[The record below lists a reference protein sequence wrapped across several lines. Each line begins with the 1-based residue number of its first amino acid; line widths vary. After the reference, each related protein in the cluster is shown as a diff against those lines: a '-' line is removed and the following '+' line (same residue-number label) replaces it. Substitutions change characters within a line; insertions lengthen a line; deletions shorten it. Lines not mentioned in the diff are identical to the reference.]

1 MIYTNEEQTLTP
13 EQLSNLPQI
22 TFNLSN
28 NVSWSVAPKRYMDKT
43 SSSNTFKNRI
53 YMDEKA
59 GAVLGSNL
67 MIDHDIL
74 FDIENQRLGL
84 ASANC
89 DYNI

>member
-1 MIYTNEEQTLTP
+1 MTYTNEEQILTP

-28 NVSWSVAPKRYMDKT
+28 NVKWSVAPRSYMENI

-53 YMDEKA
+53 YLDEKA
-59 GAVLGSNL
+59 GAVIGSNV
-67 MIDHDIL
+67 MVDHDIL

-84 ASANC
+84 ANANC
-89 DYNI
+89 DYII